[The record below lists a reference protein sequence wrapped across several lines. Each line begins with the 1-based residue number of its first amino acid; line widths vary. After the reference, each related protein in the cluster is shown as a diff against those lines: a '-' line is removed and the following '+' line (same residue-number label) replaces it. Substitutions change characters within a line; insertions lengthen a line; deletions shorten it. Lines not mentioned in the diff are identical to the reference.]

1 MFNFKPNEPAGDLVE
16 SSDDLEGLPVG
27 HEEEVSDDSDIS
39 EDSDEDDDDI
49 DAEEIADVGDEAGKA
64 NSQAN
69 PFFAGSGDDSD
80 VSDTDDSDTE
90 ETGSKVDVDEE
101 DDLIKALK
109 SAREKKVRNS
119 PPDIK
124 TSEFIT
130 DLSFHPESDTV
141 VIGNISGELSI
152 FSYNNEENKLQ
163 KKLKLSK
170 KTLRG
175 LEFDESGAS
184 LLTISKDKTFRIL
197 DTETW
202 AVKTKYVKC
211 HDSPLYSCASL
222 DTNISVTGDEDGFV
236 KMWDNRLG
244 DTSVMTF
251 KRFDEFVSSFLMM
264 DEHHLIAASGEGTIQ
279 SFDLRHKKPDIQSEM
294 YDGELNCMGTVRS
307 GSKLVVGSGTGQL
320 YLFSKDQYGLHSDQ
334 FPGHPDGVN
343 ALLPITDNV
352 LITGCEDGNVRA
364 VHLYPH
370 RFLGVVGHHEDEFPI
385 EKLDVNTNGEIV
397 ASLSH
402 DNRVKFWN
410 VQYLEEMDYNKQR
423 KPGVL
428 AKNVVRSKSKKRNEL
443 REVEHQLPSSSRGN
457 KKEFFSGFK
466 ED

>member
-1 MFNFKPNEPAGDLVE
+1 MQNFKPNNAPGDLVDD
-16 SSDDLEGLPVG
+16 SSDDLEGMVG
-27 HEEEVSDDSDIS
+27 NAEES
-39 EDSDEDDDDI
+39 EDSVVSEDTDSDDDI
-49 DAEEIADVGDEAGKA
+49 DAEEIADVGEEPGKST
-64 NSQAN
+64 NLVN
-69 PFFAGSGDDSD
+69 PLFEGEDSE
-80 VSDTDDSDTE
+80 VSDTDDDSDMENDKEAKPE
-90 ETGSKVDVDEE
+90 EEE

-109 SAREKKVRNS
+109 AAREKKVRNS

-124 TSEFIT
+124 TSEPIT
-130 DLSFHPESDTV
+130 DLSFHPEADLIA
-141 VIGNISGELSI
+141 IGNISGELSI
-152 FSYNNEENKLQ
+152 FNYTNEANTIQ

-175 LEFDESGAS
+175 LEFDDSGSS

-202 AVKTKYVKC
+202 TVKNKYLKC

-222 DTNISVTGDEDGFV
+222 DSNISVTGDEDGFV
-236 KMWDNRLG
+236 KMWDNRQG
-244 DTSVMTF
+244 DTSIMTF
-251 KRFDEFVSSFLMM
+251 KRFDEFVSSFLKM

-279 SFDLRHKKPDIQSEM
+279 SFDLRQKKPDIQSEM

-307 GSKLVVGSGTGQL
+307 GTKLVVGSGTGPL

-343 ALLPITDNV
+343 ALIPITDNV
-352 LITGCEDGNVRA
+352 VITGCEDGNVRA

-370 RFLGVVGHHEDEFPI
+370 RFLGVIGHHEDEFPI
-385 EKLDVNTNGEIV
+385 ERLDVNTTGEIV
-397 ASLSH
+397 ASVSH

-410 VQYLEEMDYNKQR
+410 VTYLEEMDYNKQK

-428 AKNVVRSKSKKRNEL
+428 PKTAIRSKSKKLQLLKEA
-443 REVEHQLPSSSRGN
+443 EHQLPSSSRGN

-466 ED
+466 DD

>member
-1 MFNFKPNEPAGDLVE
+1 MLNFKPSEPVGDLVE
-16 SSDDLEGLPVG
+16 SSDDLDGMPSV
-27 HEEEVSDDSDIS
+27 HTAEESDDSDVS
-39 EDSDEDDDDI
+39 DESDEDDEDI
-49 DAEEIADVGDEAGKA
+49 EAEDIADVGEEAGKP

-69 PFFAGSGDDSD
+69 PFFAGSGEDSD
-80 VSDTDDSDTE
+80 VSDTDDSETE
-90 ETGSKVDVDEE
+90 ETDSKVDVDEE

-124 TSEFIT
+124 TSELIT
-130 DLSFHPESDTV
+130 DLSFHPESDLV
-141 VIGNISGELSI
+141 AIGNISGDLSV
-152 FSYNNEENKLQ
+152 FSYSNEENKLQ

-175 LEFDESGAS
+175 LEFDESGSS

-202 AVKTKYVKC
+202 TVKSKYVKC
-211 HDSPLYSCASL
+211 HDSALYSCASL
-222 DTNISVTGDEDGFV
+222 DSNISVTGDEDGFV

-244 DTSVMTF
+244 DTSIMTF
-251 KRFDEFVSSFLMM
+251 KRFDEYVSSFLMM

-279 SFDLRHKKPDIQSEM
+279 SFDLRYKKPDIQSEM
-294 YDGELNCMGTVRS
+294 YDGELNCMGTVR
-307 GSKLVVGSGTGQL
+307 GGNKLVVGSGTGQL

-385 EKLDVNTNGEIV
+385 ERLDVNTTGEIV
-397 ASLSH
+397 ASISH

-423 KPGVL
+423 KPGIL
-428 AKNVVRSKSKKRNEL
+428 SKTVVRSKSKKRNEL
-443 REVEHQLPSSSRGN
+443 KEVEHQLPSSSRGN

-466 ED
+466 DD